1 MPEKLR
7 LSPLGHT
14 WILDVDGTL
23 CVHNGYLTGEDVLLP
38 GVKELFAS
46 IPPEDYILLLTSRK
60 ESERNR
66 VDAFMNRHGLRYD
79 KLLMDM
85 PMGERILVN
94 DDKPS
99 GLPASV
105 AVRKKRDAPMPFV
118 AVIDGG
124 L

>member
-1 MPEKLR
+1 MPNKLR

-14 WILDVDGTL
+14 WILDIDGTL
-23 CVHNGYLTGEDVLLP
+23 CVHNGYLTGEDVILP
-38 GVKELFAS
+38 GVKDFFAA

-66 VDAFMNRHGLRYD
+66 VNAFMNKHGLRYD

-99 GLPASV
+99 GLPVSV
-105 AVRKKRDAPMPFV
+105 AIRKKRDAPLSWV
-118 AVIDGG
+118 AEIDGE